1 MPRVFSARAEVFR
14 ARPGRSESRYCLL
27 RTRGGVPRASMLI
40 PAPARSSPHARRCSR
55 QDRPL
60 APQRHVFSARAEVF
74 RCSTSRTHSSRRL
87 LRTRGGVPGSS
98 LSALSSSLS
107 SPHARRCSQLV
118 PSPRVVGVVFSARAE
133 VFPSWASS
141 GRPGTG
147 LLRTRGGVPM
157 SSDSHPYETR
167 SSPHARRCSPMCR
180 RSASTST
187 VFSARAKVFRL
198 RERRRVPAKR
208 PLRTRGGIRNVEAA
222 RIGVCNFAAAQ
233 RPNFDAMNPAFA
245 SLTARPAAKSGAT
258 SCMCRGRDV
267 LGCATSSTATL
278 RQRRL
283 I

>member
-1 MPRVFSARAEVFR
+1 MGVSATELAPQSSPHARRCSHGSVAALDALRVFSARAEVFPR
-14 ARPGRSESRYCLL
+14 FRPSRPRSSGLL
-27 RTRGGVPRASMLI
+27 RTRGGVPQAETQ
-40 PAPARSSPHARRCSR
+40 AT
-55 QDRPL
+55 L
-60 APQRHVFSARAEVF
+60 A
-74 RCSTSRTHSSRRL
+74 L
-87 LRTRGGVPGSS
+87 
-98 LSALSSSLS
+98 LS